1 MPLHLM
7 LPSLGP
13 ASSKPVVSGT
23 RANTWPSDA
32 EGYSYE
38 DACDDV
44 GEAHGAVRMP
54 HHNPSRWAL
63 DPVVNAE
70 RVEDRAGVAVADVAD
85 AHAAV
90 GARGEELKVGLVQGC
105 PP

>member
-1 MPLHLM
+1 M
-7 LPSLGP
+7 LPSLCP

-23 RANTWPSDA
+23 RAN
-32 EGYSYE
+32 
-38 DACDDV
+38 
-44 GEAHGAVRMP
+44 
-54 HHNPSRWAL
+54 L

-70 RVEDRAGVAVADVAD
+70 AADPRVEDRARVAGADVAD